1 MSEILKEIKQW
12 CKAIGDEQHRK
23 KALRREKEVKHEAQL
38 RVQVR
43 EFGGEL
49 FFCFDGIPLLH
60 EDDLA
65 IDRLR
70 TTIAST
76 PRLTSCRS
84 TALTRTLRRLS

>member
-23 KALRREKEVKHEAQL
+23 KVLRREKEVKHEAYQ

-60 EDDLA
+60 EDDL
-65 IDRLR
+65 
-70 TTIAST
+70 TTDLGSAAREARGHFCDYRMT
-76 PRLTSCRS
+76 QE
-84 TALTRTLRRLS
+84 A

>member
-23 KALRREKEVKHEAQL
+23 KALRREKEVKHEARQ

-60 EDDLA
+60 EDDL
-65 IDRLR
+65 
-70 TTIAST
+70 TTDLGSAAREARGHFCDYRMT
-76 PRLTSCRS
+76 QD
-84 TALTRTLRRLS
+84 A

>member
-23 KALRREKEVKHEAQL
+23 KVLRKEKEVKHEAYQ

-60 EDDLA
+60 EDDLT
-65 IDRLR
+65 IDLGSAAREAR
-70 TTIAST
+70 GHFCDY
-76 PRLTSCRS
+76 RM
-84 TALTRTLRRLS
+84 TLDA

>member
-23 KALRREKEVKHEAQL
+23 KVLRREKEVKHEAYQ

-60 EDDLA
+60 ENDL
-65 IDRLR
+65 
-70 TTIAST
+70 TTDLGSAAREARGHFCDYRMT
-76 PRLTSCRS
+76 QD
-84 TALTRTLRRLS
+84 A

>member
-12 CKAIGDEQHRK
+12 WKAIGDEQHRK

-43 EFGGEL
+43 EFGCEL

-60 EDDLA
+60 EDDL
-65 IDRLR
+65 
-70 TTIAST
+70 TTDLCSAVREARGHFCDYRMT
-76 PRLTSCRS
+76 QD
-84 TALTRTLRRLS
+84 A

>member
-23 KALRREKEVKHEAQL
+23 KVLRMEKEVKHEAYQ

-49 FFCFDGIPLLH
+49 FFSFDGIPLLH

-65 IDRLR
+65 IDLGSAAREAR
-70 TTIAST
+70 GHFCDYRMTQDA
-76 PRLTSCRS
+76 
-84 TALTRTLRRLS
+84 

>member
-1 MSEILKEIKQW
+1 MSEILKEIKQL

-23 KALRREKEVKHEAQL
+23 KALRREKEVRHEAQL

-60 EDDLA
+60 EDDL
-65 IDRLR
+65 
-70 TTIAST
+70 TTDLGSAAREARGHFCDYRMT
-76 PRLTSCRS
+76 QD
-84 TALTRTLRRLS
+84 A

>member
-1 MSEILKEIKQW
+1 MSEILKEIKQC

-23 KALRREKEVKHEAQL
+23 KALRREKEVRHEAQL

-60 EDDLA
+60 EDDL
-65 IDRLR
+65 
-70 TTIAST
+70 TTDLGSAAREARGHFCDYRMT
-76 PRLTSCRS
+76 QD
-84 TALTRTLRRLS
+84 A

>member
-65 IDRLR
+65 TDLGSAAREAR
-70 TTIAST
+70 GHFCDYRMTQDA
-76 PRLTSCRS
+76 
-84 TALTRTLRRLS
+84 

>member
-43 EFGGEL
+43 EFSGEL

-60 EDDLA
+60 EDDL
-65 IDRLR
+65 
-70 TTIAST
+70 TTDLGSAAREARGHFCDYRMT
-76 PRLTSCRS
+76 QD
-84 TALTRTLRRLS
+84 A

>member
-23 KALRREKEVKHEAQL
+23 KALRREKEVKHEAYQ

-60 EDDLA
+60 EDDL
-65 IDRLR
+65 
-70 TTIAST
+70 TTDLGSAAREARGHFCDYRMT
-76 PRLTSCRS
+76 QD
-84 TALTRTLRRLS
+84 A

>member
-23 KALRREKEVKHEAQL
+23 KVLRREKEVKHEAYQ

-49 FFCFDGIPLLH
+49 FFCFDGIPLLR
-60 EDDLA
+60 EDDL
-65 IDRLR
+65 
-70 TTIAST
+70 TTDLGSAAREARGHFCDYRMT
-76 PRLTSCRS
+76 QD
-84 TALTRTLRRLS
+84 A